1 MSFPSEY
8 AQDAAWSRF
17 LYDLGQ
23 SITPVQSELARF
35 WPGIGAQV
43 LCASILVSQDLRQ
56 LLSGQILAYLG
67 GISFSL
73 YLLHGTLMRTV
84 LAWMT
89 FGPAILS
96 GRDLVQPNGFYAQ
109 PSNGWFLIILP
120 IFLVFLM
127 AAVHIWSV
135 KVEPIFARAT
145 KKLEDLVTGGKEGRM
160 SPIVGPADGIAHR
173 KKLSEDKGHKRGFS
187 NGSLEQQTLCGN
199 GHIRMHSKA
208 VNGSMHLQGE
218 NGYTQ

>member
-17 LYDLGQ
+17 LYDLGKN
-23 SITPVQSELARF
+23 ITPGQGELARF
-35 WPGIGAQV
+35 WPGIGAQI
-43 LCASILVSQDLRQ
+43 LCASILVSEDLRRI
-56 LLSGQILAYLG
+56 LSGQGLAYLG

-96 GRDLVQPNGFYAQ
+96 GRDLVQPSGFYAQ
-109 PSNGWFLIILP
+109 PSDGWFLVILP

-145 KKLEDLVTGGKEGRM
+145 KRLEDLVTGGKEGRK
-160 SPIVGPADGIAHR
+160 SPLVSPADAIAHD
-173 KKLSEDKGHKRGFS
+173 KKMDGEKGHQRGFS
-187 NGSLEQQTLCGN
+187 NGSLEQQILSGK
-199 GHIRMHSKA
+199 GQIRMHSQA
-208 VNGSMHLQGE
+208 GNGTVHLQGE
-218 NGYTQ
+218 NGYAH